1 MRKIKIFDTTLRDGE
16 QAPGCSMH
24 LKEKLEVAA
33 QLERLGVDIIEAGFA
48 VSSPGDF
55 ESVKSVAALLKNC
68 TVASLAR
75 SVKKD
80 IDAAYEAVKDAVSP
94 RIHIFLATSPIH
106 MRYKLKMSEE
116 DVIERIYEMTRYA
129 RSLIP
134 EIEFSAEDAMRSEPE
149 FLRRAVE
156 TAIRAGASV
165 VNIPDTVGYA
175 TPKEMAERIKYLK
188 ENVENIDKAV
198 ISVHCHND
206 LGLAVANS
214 LAAVEA
220 GADQV
225 ECTVN
230 GLGERAGNAALEEV
244 VMAIKTRKNIYG
256 GDTGINTAEIY
267 RTSKLVYKTIGL
279 YAPINKAIVGGNAF
293 AHEAGIHQH
302 GVLQNRE
309 TYEIM
314 TPQSIGLPSNR
325 MVFGKHSGKHAIEER
340 LLELGHK
347 LTPEE
352 MEVVFESFKKLADK
366 KRVINDADLEA
377 LIGHSAVVQEK
388 EYQLDRFTVN
398 SGNYVTSTAVV
409 RLNRGGELVEK
420 VAIGDGPVDAA
431 FRAVD
436 KIVKAPEHSLD
447 DYSIRSVTEGNDAL
461 GEVIVRIRCGD
472 RAYTGKGLSTDII
485 EASILAYINGINKLL
500 DL

>member
-134 EIEFSAEDAMRSEPE
+134 EIEFSAEDAMRSDPE

-214 LAAVEA
+214 L
-220 GADQV
+220 
-225 ECTVN
+225 
-230 GLGERAGNAALEEV
+230 
-244 VMAIKTRKNIYG
+244 
-256 GDTGINTAEIY
+256 
-267 RTSKLVYKTIGL
+267 
-279 YAPINKAIVGGNAF
+279 
-293 AHEAGIHQH
+293 
-302 GVLQNRE
+302 
-309 TYEIM
+309 
-314 TPQSIGLPSNR
+314 
-325 MVFGKHSGKHAIEER
+325 
-340 LLELGHK
+340 
-347 LTPEE
+347 
-352 MEVVFESFKKLADK
+352 
-366 KRVINDADLEA
+366 
-377 LIGHSAVVQEK
+377 
-388 EYQLDRFTVN
+388 
-398 SGNYVTSTAVV
+398 
-409 RLNRGGELVEK
+409 
-420 VAIGDGPVDAA
+420 
-431 FRAVD
+431 
-436 KIVKAPEHSLD
+436 
-447 DYSIRSVTEGNDAL
+447 
-461 GEVIVRIRCGD
+461 
-472 RAYTGKGLSTDII
+472 
-485 EASILAYINGINKLL
+485 
-500 DL
+500 

>member
-1 MRKIKIFDTTLRDGE
+1 G
-16 QAPGCSMH
+16 
-24 LKEKLEVAA
+24 
-33 QLERLGVDIIEAGFA
+33 
-48 VSSPGDF
+48 
-55 ESVKSVAALLKNC
+55 
-68 TVASLAR
+68 
-75 SVKKD
+75 
-80 IDAAYEAVKDAVSP
+80 
-94 RIHIFLATSPIH
+94 
-106 MRYKLKMSEE
+106 
-116 DVIERIYEMTRYA
+116 
-129 RSLIP
+129 
-134 EIEFSAEDAMRSEPE
+134 
-149 FLRRAVE
+149 
-156 TAIRAGASV
+156 
-165 VNIPDTVGYA
+165 
-175 TPKEMAERIKYLK
+175 
-188 ENVENIDKAV
+188 
-198 ISVHCHND
+198 
-206 LGLAVANS
+206 
-214 LAAVEA
+214 A